1 METVKVCVDGEKMD
15 LVIKLD
21 PEEILED
28 AVIKDDDKTLED
40 TKDLTEALSKTVE
53 LYNESNW
60 WNG

>member
-53 LYNESNW
+53 LYNESN
-60 WNG
+60 